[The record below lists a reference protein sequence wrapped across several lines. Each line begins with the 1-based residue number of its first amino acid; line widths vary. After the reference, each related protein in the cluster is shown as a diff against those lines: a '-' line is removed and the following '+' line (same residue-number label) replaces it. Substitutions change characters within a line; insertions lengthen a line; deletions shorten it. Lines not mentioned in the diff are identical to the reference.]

1 MKLPLPAMVLFLF
14 SPPPRRTPLAV
25 IAELC
30 QRPQK
35 TSLSGW
41 LPLPRPH
48 HLSLHRSF
56 SSPRRPRRP
65 AFTHPLSL
73 LLTIQTPSSL

>member
-35 TSLSGW
+35 KPASLAGFLS
-41 LPLPRPH
+41 LVLTISRFTA
-48 HLSLHRSF
+48 LSLHPAAPAARPSHTLSPF
-56 SSPRRPRRP
+56 S
-65 AFTHPLSL
+65 
-73 LLTIQTPSSL
+73 